1 MPASRSD
8 VPPLCELSSW
18 DTPPKPRTGTRR
30 RRRTT
35 TLLSSLFVVVSVEIG
50 QHAPVPVAAAQESMA
65 APGPKPLMRREGTRS
80 STTNLD
86 ESQQPLDL
94 DEMTSSDHDEDAN
107 GNAAQQHAAE
117 DDTSALP
124 QSSSLLELSDAGQR
138 DAMRYA
144 FVRPHP
150 DEKNSMSAPKG
161 AMQIYRVKNLAN
173 EYQRGEA
180 KAYHEFLED
189 VDSSLSKLTE
199 ADRAE
204 HKLLESA
211 KEWNDRKKDVDQFY
225 RASNKLQDLKNL
237 FHSMAD
243 FMTRDVTDQWV
254 KVDQHDNSRTKELED
269 SLRKAQPG
277 ERQRREKKEINDE
290 FKAKEP
296 KKPEEVKASDS
307 EWADV
312 AKKKME
318 ERGKSEKKEKDKV
331 AAGVPTPT
339 KAASATPP
347 AVTTPVAAPD
357 PPAKNPTPPP
367 PTPAKTKEPA
377 PPAPAAATADPPAA
391 STAQETGTMA
401 GSVKNAATKAADGVS
416 KAFGSF
422 SSRVSSLFG
431 STSTPSTPGAAQG
444 APASAPPKAA
454 LELGGGTTRYGSQHN
469 DHEEDTGADV
479 LSDFFEV
486 LNDVPTE
493 DSRSAPARTR
503 GAEHD
508 DTDDETNQ
516 NLHQEVGGKR
526 HDQQAGPPRPHA
538 NENEVLA
545 DFVHALDSGGP

>member
-1 MPASRSD
+1 
-8 VPPLCELSSW
+8 
-18 DTPPKPRTGTRR
+18 
-30 RRRTT
+30 
-35 TLLSSLFVVVSVEIG
+35 
-50 QHAPVPVAAAQESMA
+50 MA

-254 KVDQHDNSRTKELED
+254 KHDNSRTKELED

-331 AAGVPTPT
+331 AAG
-339 KAASATPP
+339 AQR
-347 AVTTPVAAPD
+347 
-357 PPAKNPTPPP
+357 
-367 PTPAKTKEPA
+367 KERQLPLL
-377 PPAPAAATADPPAA
+377 
-391 STAQETGTMA
+391 
-401 GSVKNAATKAADGVS
+401 
-416 KAFGSF
+416 
-422 SSRVSSLFG
+422 R
-431 STSTPSTPGAAQG
+431 
-444 APASAPPKAA
+444 
-454 LELGGGTTRYGSQHN
+454 R
-469 DHEEDTGADV
+469 
-479 LSDFFEV
+479 
-486 LNDVPTE
+486 
-493 DSRSAPARTR
+493 
-503 GAEHD
+503 
-508 DTDDETNQ
+508 
-516 NLHQEVGGKR
+516 
-526 HDQQAGPPRPHA
+526 PRW
-538 NENEVLA
+538 
-545 DFVHALDSGGP
+545 S